1 METQIGRIVTFLAQY
16 AQINFTKNLY
26 LRNIKYKRRKS
37 KFDTF
42 SNLQFPESTYISLV
56 LHSKPSLVD

>member
-1 METQIGRIVTFLAQY
+1 METQIGRIVTFLAKY

-26 LRNIKYKRRKS
+26 LRNIQYKHYKS

-42 SNLQFPESTYISLV
+42 RNLQFPESTYISLV
-56 LHSKPSLVD
+56 LYSKPSLVD